1 MQTYCTDTHLVTC
14 TCTAR
19 TYANILYQNAYEY
32 MYTKLPQS
40 CTKVVPIHYLCIVCP
55 SPVHV
60 QRLYSNINN
69 SNSVLNMYLHLYL
82 YSTRTSTV
90 PVHTKYIP
98 VASTYKYLCGVKT
111 PPTLEARFITL
122 PCRAHDK
129 TPPTSYDKIFEF
141 RKQSVKRHQ
150 HLVW

>member
-1 MQTYCTDTHLVTC
+1 MQTYCTRTHMSIC
-14 TCTAR
+14 T
-19 TYANILYQNAYEY
+19 
-32 MYTKLPQS
+32 LPRS
-40 CTKVVPIHYLCIVCP
+40 CTKVVPIHCLCIVYP

-60 QRLYSNINN
+60 QRLYQNINN

-111 PPTLEARFITL
+111 PPTLKARFITL
-122 PCRAHDK
+122 PSIRQNATNLLIKFNKEHTE
-129 TPPTSYDKIFEF
+129 TPSYCKPVCARRGGMLKKIIT
-141 RKQSVKRHQ
+141 
-150 HLVW
+150 